1 MPSNWH
7 VKPRDW
13 NVSVAQLTRSVIELT
28 EEATEALRE
37 GGEYGRRYRQAV
49 ANLAVAERRL
59 SSAKAKEE
67 QRKKEA
73 TLSPSEIVDRVMRR

>member
-1 MPSNWH
+1 MGNWH
-7 VKPRDW
+7 VKREEPTI
-13 NVSVAQLTRSVIELT
+13 AELT
-28 EEATEALRE
+28 ESVADCRSEATEALRE

>member
-7 VKPRDW
+7 TKPRDVTIAELKE
-13 NVSVAQLTRSVIELT
+13 NVEELQG
-28 EEATEALRE
+28 EATEALQE

-73 TLSPSEIVDRVMRR
+73 ALSPSEIVDRVMRW